1 MLRLKWKMGDATIFI
16 LTVIGLIIVIA
27 TNFLFALAYNPT
39 LIDLILFLFG
49 SIIVWFMFI
58 LIINS
63 FFSLQ

>member
-1 MLRLKWKMGDATIFI
+1 MLRLKWKMGDGTIFI
-16 LTVIGLIIVIA
+16 MTVIGLIIVIT

-58 LIINS
+58 LMINS
-63 FFSLQ
+63 LFSLH